1 MNVIYE
7 PIGTIH
13 SPFKEHADTPVQGIF
28 SPESAGEIEVFPQYA
43 EGLKDLS
50 GFSYIIL
57 LYHFHRSQGYS
68 LLKRPFLDDEDKGK
82 SGKPGKPDKHGLFAT
97 RAPSRPNP
105 IGISIVRLDKVKG
118 NRLAV
123 SEVDVIDGTPL
134 LDIKP
139 YLPYFDV
146 RQPEKIGW
154 YEDASNFQEYRRK
167 KGLRPG

>member
-68 LLKRPFLDDEDKGK
+68 LLKRPFLDDEDKGIF
-82 SGKPGKPDKHGLFAT
+82 SIRHYQ
-97 RAPSRPNP
+97 RPNP